1 MPTLPPAARSR
12 VALGLTAAAALGR
25 FELQQCRD
33 CGTVQY
39 PPREACGKCLSVRL
53 PWTRQDD
60 DGELLAATVLHHS
73 NDLFFRER
81 LPWRLGL
88 VKLACGPTVVAHLHA
103 EVPPAPAK
111 LRVAA
116 RLDRAGQ
123 AVLVGLPDKENVN
136 MAEDR
141 QLREFACD
149 PKHRKVLVTDGK
161 SGVGQALVK
170 ALAAAG
176 AELVWV
182 GYAEPWKRFPGF
194 DELQKL
200 PQVTLVPLD
209 VTDSKNVRELA
220 AEIGAKVDILVSNAE
235 FHRAHGIGN
244 RQGVETARAEMDV
257 NYFGLLRLA
266 QEFGPAMRA
275 RRGWPRERGGL
286 GQPALGLCAR
296 QLPSARHLLG
306 FEGRRA
312 VARAMPARGD
322 APRGRTG
329 GECLSRSDRRR
340 VEPAPAA
347 AQARAGRA
355 RGRDR
360 KRAARRGRGPL
371 SGRRGAGVARAL
383 ARQSEGPREGIV
395 VMSALASFVQAFSAG
410 KIRVVD
416 LTQTLSPEFPH
427 ISLPP
432 EMGQAWPFRIEEVS
446 RYDERG
452 PAWYWNNF
460 SCGEH
465 TGTHF
470 DAPIHWI
477 SGRDLPQNAT
487 DSIPPERFIGP
498 ACVVDCSRESASDP
512 DFLLTKK
519 KLLAWE
525 KQHGRIPPRAWVLM
539 RTDWSKRADPVAY
552 QNYDETGQHTPGPD
566 VDAVKFLV
574 EERDLLGFGTESIG
588 TDAGQAQHLRP
599 PYPCHYFMHGAGR
612 YGLQCLANLDQLPPT
627 GAVVIAA
634 PLKIRNGS
642 GSPLRVLAL
651 ISSG

>member
-1 MPTLPPAARSR
+1 MSDSVFRSKRKNPILRTRLPTLPPAARSR

-53 PWTRQDD
+53 PWTQQDD

-275 RRGWPRERGGL
+275 RGADGL
-286 GQPALGLCAR
+286 A
-296 QLPSARHLLG
+296 S
-306 FEGRRA
+306 A
-312 VARAMPARGD
+312 VAWVNL
-322 APRGRTG
+322 
-329 GECLSRSDRRR
+329 LSVYALANFPPHGTFS
-340 VEPAPAA
+340 ASKAA
-347 AQARAGRA
+347 AQSLAQCLRAEMR
-355 RGRDR
+355 
-360 KRAARRGRGPL
+360 P
-371 SGRRGAGVARAL
+371 AGVRVVNVFPGPIDDEWSQLLPPPKLAPGAL
-383 ARQSEGPREGIV
+383 AAAIVSALREGV
-395 VMSALASFVQAFSAG
+395 EDLYPGDVAQEWLERWRDNPKALE
-410 KIRVVD
+410 RE
-416 LTQTLSPEFPH
+416 LS
-427 ISLPP
+427 S
-432 EMGQAWPFRIEEVS
+432 
-446 RYDERG
+446 
-452 PAWYWNNF
+452 
-460 SCGEH
+460 
-465 TGTHF
+465 
-470 DAPIHWI
+470 
-477 SGRDLPQNAT
+477 
-487 DSIPPERFIGP
+487 
-498 ACVVDCSRESASDP
+498 
-512 DFLLTKK
+512 
-519 KLLAWE
+519 
-525 KQHGRIPPRAWVLM
+525 
-539 RTDWSKRADPVAY
+539 
-552 QNYDETGQHTPGPD
+552 
-566 VDAVKFLV
+566 
-574 EERDLLGFGTESIG
+574 
-588 TDAGQAQHLRP
+588 
-599 PYPCHYFMHGAGR
+599 
-612 YGLQCLANLDQLPPT
+612 
-627 GAVVIAA
+627 
-634 PLKIRNGS
+634 
-642 GSPLRVLAL
+642 
-651 ISSG
+651 